1 MKNQNWKK
9 YAYEFLSILFAVILA
24 FSLNNWNDNRRERR
38 AGNKILAEIHH
49 GLSKDIDDVREN
61 LAGHKAGLRSCAFWL
76 AALSG
81 GEVDLNRDSLNM
93 HYFALTRDFIAI
105 QNRSGYET
113 LKSRGLELIESDSLR
128 TEVVSIYEY
137 DYEVII
143 KLEEEYEEAQF
154 HKNYF
159 QELNKLIS
167 PNLNFDERG
176 QIVGMKQP
184 IKLSQKERELL
195 NSYLWKIRSNRFFIM
210 LAYRDMEKKI
220 IKLRDDIGKELIL

>member
-9 YAYEFLSILFAVILA
+9 YAYEFLSIFFAVILA

-38 AGNKILAEIHH
+38 AGNKILAEIHY

-61 LAGHKAGLRSCAFWL
+61 LTGHKAGLRSCAFWL

-113 LKSRGLELIESDSLR
+113 LKSRGLELIENDSLR
-128 TEVVSIYEY
+128 TEIVSIYEY

-176 QIVGMKQP
+176 QIIGMKQP
-184 IKLSQKERELL
+184 IKLSQKELKLL
-195 NSYLWKIRSNRFFIM
+195 NSYLWKIRSNRYFIM
-210 LAYRDMEKKI
+210 FAYRDMEKKI
-220 IKLRDDIGKELIL
+220 IKLRDDIGKELDL